1 MPWLEI
7 LQPFWFK
14 PSNKNKHHDINS
26 YDDECPP
33 TKEQNT

>member
-14 PSNKNKHHDINS
+14 PSYKYKHHDINS
-26 YDDECPP
+26 YDNERPP
-33 TKEQNT
+33 PQKQDT